1 MSELLIA
8 THNTNKFKELESLLQ
23 STGFNLISLADM
35 GITEEIEE
43 VGTTFEQNA
52 RLKAEG
58 YLRLSGMPTL
68 ADDSGLEVEALNGE
82 PGVYSARYG
91 SPQASSDEDR
101 VQLLLHNLD
110 RSGNANRG
118 AQFRCVIAL
127 AFPEHTIE
135 LYNGKCTGEIAEM
148 PRGDNGFGYD
158 PIFLVIGLKC
168 TSAELEPQEKN
179 RLSHRGQA
187 LRQLVEQLRQECLS
201 RGQNTARRSTG

>member
-23 STGFNLISLADM
+23 FTGFNLISLADM

-52 RLKAEG
+52 QLKAEG

-110 RSGNANRG
+110 RSGSANRG
-118 AQFRCVIAL
+118 AHFRCVIAL
-127 AFPEHTIE
+127 AFPEQAIE
-135 LYNGKCTGEIAEM
+135 LYNGTCTGEITEM

-158 PIFLVIGLKC
+158 PIFLIPQLHK
-168 TSAELEPQEKN
+168 TLAELTEKEKN
-179 RLSHRGQA
+179 AISHRSAAIHAAA
-187 LRQLVEQLRQECLS
+187 LALNNKKLI
-201 RGQNTARRSTG
+201 N

>member
-127 AFPEHTIE
+127 AFPEHAIE
-135 LYNGKCTGEIAEM
+135 LY
-148 PRGDNGFGYD
+148 
-158 PIFLVIGLKC
+158 
-168 TSAELEPQEKN
+168 
-179 RLSHRGQA
+179 LSLIHI
-187 LRQLVEQLRQECLS
+187 
-201 RGQNTARRSTG
+201 

>member
-52 RLKAEG
+52 QLKAEG

-127 AFPEHTIE
+127 AFPEHAIE

-148 PRGDNGFGYD
+148 PRGHNGFGYD
-158 PIFLVIGLKC
+158 PIFLIPQLDK
-168 TSAELEPQEKN
+168 TLAELTEKEKN
-179 RLSHRGQA
+179 SISHRSAAIHAAA
-187 LRQLVEQLRQECLS
+187 LALNNKKLI
-201 RGQNTARRSTG
+201 N